1 MKASEIVDKLKSVLL
16 SAEEPQAEPAVEQE
30 EQVELSVEE
39 VEVQEE
45 VVLAEGEETPEGEAE
60 APVEE
65 APEQEAAYVTKDEFE
80 AALAEMKAMYEAIVE
95 KMGSEAMETEIP
107 AEELSAQEPEQV
119 DLSAEEPAAEPI
131 AHSPEVESS
140 EKMNFFKQNKPR
152 NTMSVVYEKMFNK

>member
-45 VVLAEGEETPEGEAE
+45 VVLAEGEEAPEGEAP
-60 APVEE
+60 AEE
-65 APEQEAAYVTKDEFE
+65 APEQEMAYVTKDEFE

-95 KMGSEAMETEIP
+95 KMGSEEMEVEVP
-107 AEELSAQEPEQV
+107 AEELSKEEQV
-119 DLSAEEPAAEPI
+119 DLSAEEPAAEPL
-131 AHSPEVESS
+131 AHSPEVEAAP
-140 EKMNFFKQNKPR
+140 KANFFKSAKPR

>member
-45 VVLAEGEETPEGEAE
+45 VVLAEGEDTPSEEE

-65 APEQEAAYVTKDEFE
+65 KDDEYVSKQEFE
-80 AALAEMKAMYEAIVE
+80 SAIAEMKAMYAAIVE
-95 KMGSEAMETEIP
+95 KMSSEEEKMEVP
-107 AEELSAQEPEQV
+107 EELSKKEQV
-119 DLSAEEPAAEPI
+119 DLSADEPAAEPI
-131 AHSPEVESS
+131 AHAPEVEESA
-140 EKMNFFKQNKPR
+140 KMNFYNQAKPR